1 MQIEPKQTISIDSWT
16 IVRSILFV
24 LLFVFLY
31 LIRDLILVILVA
43 VVIASAIEPAINW
56 FGKNKVPRVPAVIAL
71 YLVLAVAVM
80 TIFYIFIPIFLEET
94 VNLISA
100 SPQYLQTLEV
110 WTSKTIG
117 IDILKETSGGLSLS
131 ELASGARSISGG
143 ISGSV
148 FNTLSSVFGGAFSLI
163 LIFVLSFYLAVQ
175 KNGISNFLRVI
186 TPYNYHK
193 YVIDLWER
201 SQNKIGKWMQGQL
214 LLSLV
219 IGMLVYL
226 GLTIL
231 GVRNALLFA
240 ILAAVLEIIP
250 IFGPIL
256 ASIPAIAISYV
267 DSGLAAAL
275 MVVGLYLIIQQ
286 FENHLLAPIV
296 INKVVG
302 VSPVLVILALII
314 GGQIAGFLGIILSVP
329 MSAAIMELVNDIKA
343 RHRDMEDRERSISA

>member
-16 IVRSILFV
+16 IIRTILFII
-24 LLFVFLY
+24 LFMFLY
-31 LIRDLILVILVA
+31 IIRDLLLIVLVA
-43 VVIASAIEPAINW
+43 VVIASAIEPAIRW
-56 FGKNKVPRVPAVIAL
+56 FGKNKIPRIPAVIFV
-71 YLVLAVAVM
+71 YLVLAISVAG
-80 TIFYIFIPIFLEET
+80 IFYIFVPIFLDEA
-94 VNLISA
+94 VDIISA
-100 SPQYLQTLEV
+100 SPQYLQSLEV

-117 IDILKETSGGLSLS
+117 VDILSGAVKTVSVS
-131 ELASGARSISGG
+131 ELVTGAKSLVGG
-143 ISGSV
+143 VSGSF
-148 FNTLSSVFGGAFSLI
+148 FNTLSSVFGGAFSLV

-175 KNGISNFLRVI
+175 KNGIANFLRII
-186 TPYNYHK
+186 TPFSYHK

-214 LLSLV
+214 LLSVV

-240 ILAAVLEIIP
+240 ILAGVLEIIP
-250 IFGPIL
+250 IFGPIM

-267 DSGLAAAL
+267 DGGFSASI
-275 MVVGLYLIIQQ
+275 MVVGLYVIIQQ

-329 MSAAIMELVNDIKA
+329 VSAAIMEFVNDVRAK
-343 RHRDMEDRERSISA
+343 HRDLEDKQKNAIT